1 MGRTHVSAL
10 EELLAAGARVVDE
23 GLSPG
28 SSGNVS
34 VRDGDQI
41 LLSGTGVPL
50 GKMRTDDIAVLDL
63 DGRHVDGAKPSK
75 ESPLHVA
82 FYQRDPRHRAV
93 VHVHS
98 PSSVAVSCLEPWS
111 DFSAVPPLT
120 PYFVMRVGQTP
131 LLPYRAPG
139 DPALGDDLRSSPW
152 TMRAALLANHGP
164 VIAGVGMDEAIDC
177 AVELE
182 EACRITLLT
191 AGHAR
196 RELDSVATAELAAR
210 WSSPWDER
218 TTLSAARR

>member
-1 MGRTHVSAL
+1 VSAI
-10 EELLAAGARVVDE
+10 EELLAAGVRVVDE

-28 SSGNVS
+28 SSGNIS
-34 VRDGDQI
+34 VRVGDRI

-50 GKMRTDDIAVLDL
+50 GRMRPEDVAVLDL
-63 DGRHVDGAKPSK
+63 DGQHVGGAKPSK

-82 FYQRDPRHRAV
+82 FYQRDLQHRAV

-98 PSSVAVSCLEPWS
+98 PSSVAVSCLQPWS

-139 DPALGDDLRSSPW
+139 DPALGDDVRASPW

-164 VIAGVGMDEAIDC
+164 VVAGGEADEAVDR

-196 RELDSVATAELAAR
+196 RELDSVATAELASR

-218 TTLSAARR
+218 ITLSAARR